1 MEEHRGGENEV
12 RPCGAGRN
20 VFGMR
25 SLPATDP
32 GEPDTRSA
40 TRLLLWIWRDQL
52 GSQLLG
58 ACWGVIWMLSIAL
71 IPAAVGR
78 AVDRGLIARSSSGLL
93 TWTGAVL
100 GLSVLVAI
108 AGGMRHRN
116 ALTNWL
122 SAAYLTIQVTVR
134 HAVKVGA
141 ALPAMVNSGDVVAI
155 SSTDTEAIG
164 STFDITARLTG
175 ALVTVTAVALIMLD
189 MSVTLGLV
197 VLIGVPAMMVFT
209 AALLRPLH
217 RRQDRYRT
225 LQGKLTAQTIDIAQ
239 GIRVLRGVGGEDAF
253 NARYAR
259 SSRELRAVGLRVG
272 RIESLLAG
280 QGVLLRGLLTAL
292 VTWLAARFAL
302 RGEVTLGQLVAFYGY
317 AAFLALPLA
326 TFGEAAD
333 AFTRG
338 HVAATHV
345 VSVLR
350 LTSSITSP
358 SHPAPAPAPAAE
370 LTDVESGLTVRP
382 GQVLA
387 VACTSPDD
395 ADTLAVRL
403 ARYADDGS
411 PSLGGVPLRDLD
423 LAGLR
428 SRILLARN
436 SDRYFPGTLRDS
448 LRGPSPATDQTLLDA
463 LTAVSAQDILDGL
476 PDGLDAEVAE
486 KGRNFSGGQL
496 QRLRLA
502 RALVADPEILIAVEA
517 TSAVDAHTEA
527 RIAER
532 LGPCRA
538 GRATMLFSTSP
549 LVLDQAGEVAYVE
562 DGKVIATG
570 THAGLLAAEPRYRA
584 LVTRESA

>member
-1 MEEHRGGENEV
+1 
-12 RPCGAGRN
+12 
-20 VFGMR
+20 MR
-25 SLPATDP
+25 SLPASDP

-40 TRLLLWIWRDQL
+40 TRYLLWVWRDQR

-58 ACWGVIWMLSIAL
+58 ASWGVLWMLSIAL

-78 AVDRGLIARSSSGLL
+78 AVDRGLVARSSSGLL
-93 TWTGAVL
+93 TWAGAVL
-100 GLSVLVAI
+100 GLSVMVAF

-122 SAAYLTIQVTVR
+122 AAAYLTIQVTVR
-134 HAVKVGA
+134 HAVRVGA
-141 ALPAMVNSGDVVAI
+141 DLPRQVNSGDVVAI

-164 STFDITARLTG
+164 STFDITARLAG
-175 ALVTVTAVALIMLD
+175 ALVTVTVVALIMLD
-189 MSVTLGLV
+189 MSVPLGLV
-197 VLIGVPAMMVFT
+197 VLIGVPAMMAIT
-209 AALLRPLH
+209 AVLLRPLH

-225 LQGKLTAQTIDIAQ
+225 LQGQLTDQTIDIAQ
-239 GIRVLRGVGGEDAF
+239 GIRVLRGIGGEDAF
-253 NARYAR
+253 SARYFR
-259 SSRELRAVGLRVG
+259 RSRELRTVGLRVG
-272 RIESLLAG
+272 KIESLLAG
-280 QGVLLRGLLTAL
+280 QEVLLPGLLTAL

-302 RGEVTLGQLVAFYGY
+302 RGEITLGQLVAFYGY

-350 LTSSITSP
+350 LTARITSP
-358 SHPAPAPAPAAE
+358 AVPVLPPPPGAP
-370 LTDVESGLTVRP
+370 LTDAESGLAVIP
-382 GQVLA
+382 GQFLA
-387 VACTSPDD
+387 VACACPED
-395 ADTLAVRL
+395 AETLAARL
-403 ARYADDGS
+403 ARYTDDGS
-411 PSLGGVPLRDLD
+411 PELGGVPLRS
-423 LAGLR
+423 LALPALR

-448 LRGPSPATDQTLLDA
+448 LRGPTTATDEVLLGA
-463 LTAVSAQDILDGL
+463 LAAVAAQDILDGL
-476 PDGLDAEVAE
+476 PGGLDAEVAE

-532 LGPCRA
+532 LGPYRE
-538 GRATMLFSTSP
+538 GRGTVLFSSSP
-549 LVLDQAGEVAYVE
+549 LVLDNAESVAYVE

-570 THAGLLAAEPRYRA
+570 THAELLAAEPRYRA
-584 LVTRESA
+584 LVSREAA

>member
-1 MEEHRGGENEV
+1 
-12 RPCGAGRN
+12 
-20 VFGMR
+20 MR
-25 SLPATDP
+25 TLPATDP

-40 TRLLLWIWRDQL
+40 TRLLLWIWRDQR

-58 ACWGVIWMLSIAL
+58 ACWGVMWMLSIAL

-78 AVDRGLIARSSSGLL
+78 AVDRGLIARSTSGLL
-93 TWTGAVL
+93 TWAGAVL
-100 GLSVLVAI
+100 GLAVLVAF
-108 AGGMRHRN
+108 AGAMRHRN

-122 SAAYLTIQVTVR
+122 AAAYLTIQVTVR

-197 VLIGVPAMMVFT
+197 VLIGVPTMMIIT
-209 AALLRPLH
+209 AILLRPLH
-217 RRQDRYRT
+217 RRQDQYRT
-225 LQGKLTAQTIDIAQ
+225 LQGKLTDQTIDIAQ
-239 GIRVLRGVGGEDAF
+239 GIRVLRGIGGEDAF
-253 NARYAR
+253 RARYVR
-259 SSRELRAVGLRVG
+259 SSRQLRTTGLRVG

-280 QGVLLRGLLTAL
+280 QEVLLPGLLAAL

-350 LTSSITSP
+350 LTPGITSP
-358 SHPAPAPAPAAE
+358 PHPVQAPAPGAT
-370 LTDVESGLTVRP
+370 LTDTESGLTMVP
-382 GQVLA
+382 GQLLA
-387 VACTSPDD
+387 VACASPED
-395 ADTLAVRL
+395 AGTLAARL

-411 PSLGGVPLRDLD
+411 PELDGVPLRS
-423 LAGLR
+423 LALPQVR

-448 LRGPSPATDQTLLDA
+448 LRGATPAADETLLGA
-463 LTAVSAQDILDGL
+463 LAAVSAEDILDGL
-476 PDGLDAEVAE
+476 PEPGGLDAEVAE

-527 RIAER
+527 RIASR
-532 LGPCRA
+532 LGPYRH
-538 GRATMLFSTSP
+538 GRSTMLFTTSP
-549 LVLDQAGEVAYVE
+549 LVLDSAGSVAYVE

-570 THAGLLAAEPRYRA
+570 THTALLAAEPRYRA
-584 LVTRESA
+584 LVTREAT